1 MVASCMGG
9 RETRKKVLVE
19 AVATAATIVAA
30 VALWRQWRRKS
41 ERLWKPTQR
50 ILCKFARDC
59 VTPVPKIYQVADDLV
74 SDMQASLAS
83 NHAANLNMLVSYKGL
98 YNGVNLRGANF
109 LILCARLGGKNKP
122 LSDLHR
128 EEISFPSNELF
139 DFIALELAKFVSA
152 EPVNDNDVPTNQK
165 KLGFTLSYPVDQGA
179 ASPGP
184 GTAIK
189 WKSFSADDM
198 VGKELVNDINRSLEK
213 HVVNFHVYAFTLL
226 YYNRETVASVTLG
239 MTTNAAY
246 VEPAHAVARWQGL
259 SPNSEEIVIST
270 EWGNFNSI
278 HFPLTEFDSRL
289 DAESSNPGSQVVRR
303 ILLKMAQETALFGDS
318 VPSKL
323 NIPYILSE
331 VDWIVVSQGQHAQY
345 LVYYTGNPID
355 TCIVS
360 NRTTITVEGGLYEH
374 FQVFRNYLNSSVW
387 EMLGNDL
394 SDNVNIE
401 HSHGG
406 SGTGAL
412 FLAASQIH
420 SKFCQDQDSHQELD
434 DLFNCC
440 IKNIKEDLKPLS
452 RVSKSQVG
460 ELVVAADQEN
470 K

>member
-1 MVASCMGG
+1 MRPGG
-9 RETRKKVLVE
+9 RETRKKVVVA

-30 VALWRQWRRKS
+30 VALWRQWRRRS

-59 VTPVPKIYQVADDLV
+59 ITLVPMIYQVADDLV

-83 NHAANLNMLVSYKGL
+83 NHTANLNMLVSYKGL

-109 LILCARLGGKNKP
+109 LILCARLGGKNKH
-122 LSDLHR
+122 LSDLRR

-152 EPVNDNDVPTNQK
+152 EPENDNDVPTNQK

-213 HVVNFHVYAFTLL
+213 HVVNFRVYAFVDDTIGNLAGGR

-239 MTTNAAY
+239 MTTKAAY

-289 DAESSNPGSQVVRR
+289 DAESSNPGSQEHISYLGEVVRR
-303 ILLKMAQETALFGDS
+303 ILLKMAQETTLFGDS

-323 NIPYILSE
+323 NTPYILS
-331 VDWIVVSQGQHAQY
+331 II
-345 LVYYTGNPID
+345 N
-355 TCIVS
+355 
-360 NRTTITVEGGLYEH
+360 H
-374 FQVFRNYLNSSVW
+374 FRVFRNNLNSSVW

-420 SKFCQDQDSHQELD
+420 SRFCQDQDSHQELD
-434 DLFNCC
+434 DLYNCC
-440 IKNIKEDLKPLS
+440 IKNVKEDLKPLS
-452 RVSKSQVG
+452 GVSKSQVG
-460 ELVVAADQEN
+460 ELMVAAD
-470 K
+470 